1 MGQHRLDL
9 EEFLEL
15 IIHGNGHGEF
25 VSQKTREAIAQ
36 VMNPDAHLNTV
47 DINDF
52 KFILE
57 FQAKRNN
64 ILLAK
69 TTKKGEIQKQ
79 GTTTF
84 NMRATNKTTK
94 VDKEASYGTAY
105 IMILKA
111 LDLKP
116 IHKSHESGQVDSYV
130 KLQLNNDYVGNTST
144 IWQTLQQSTTTSF
157 HSLSKVW
164 KWQTL

>member
-1 MGQHRLDL
+1 MLANKRWREFVIRRLEHFCNLGQHRLDL

-57 FQAKRNN
+57 FQAKQNN

-69 TTKKGEIQKQ
+69 TKKRRNAKK
-79 GTTTF
+79 
-84 NMRATNKTTK
+84 RATLSICEQRK
-94 VDKEASYGTAY
+94 
-105 IMILKA
+105 
-111 LDLKP
+111 
-116 IHKSHESGQVDSYV
+116 
-130 KLQLNNDYVGNTST
+130 NN
-144 IWQTLQQSTTTSF
+144 
-157 HSLSKVW
+157 
-164 KWQTL
+164 